1 MGLLSRAGDLVYTLR
16 FLRLLTTNFEDT
28 NAYKLGLID
37 DKGAKL
43 RKPQTSDEKSAY
55 NIFHRL
61 VFNLKKLLAKAPGGS
76 SKIASYAAA
85 LFLIKEKYNMSEE
98 SLERILKE
106 SGLEVID
113 ILNESNTWFLSEN
126 KMLSPG
132 IYKVRNEKLLNS
144 TCEELVFP
152 KDKVRVSED
161 AYPIGDVFGMDIYEA
176 THVNTG
182 QKIYVT
188 IGELEK

>member
-144 TCEELVFP
+144 TCEELVSP